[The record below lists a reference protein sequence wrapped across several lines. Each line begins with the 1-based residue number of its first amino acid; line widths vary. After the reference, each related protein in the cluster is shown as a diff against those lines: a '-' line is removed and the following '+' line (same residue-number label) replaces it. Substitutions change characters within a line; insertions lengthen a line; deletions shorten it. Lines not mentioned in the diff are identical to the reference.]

1 MGPNTRGGQFC
12 LPIML
17 LGGVGVCM
25 GERGK
30 GHNTKYMAFFP
41 ALKAMCG
48 AEKRN
53 EVGGKNLFLNYRAP
67 LHSLPL
73 FPQEA
78 PSPAHCFQL
87 ERGAGKKGE
96 FQLNGETDVETPGKE
111 KQVVLKIISSR
122 TLYVFFCC
130 NQCRTKGPQIIH
142 HQIEK

>member
-1 MGPNTRGGQFC
+1 MKYGSKHPRGKFC

-87 ERGAGKKGE
+87 ERGAGGKGNSSSME
-96 FQLNGETDVETPGKE
+96 RQMWKLLE
-111 KQVVLKIISSR
+111 KRNK
-122 TLYVFFCC
+122 
-130 NQCRTKGPQIIH
+130 
-142 HQIEK
+142 